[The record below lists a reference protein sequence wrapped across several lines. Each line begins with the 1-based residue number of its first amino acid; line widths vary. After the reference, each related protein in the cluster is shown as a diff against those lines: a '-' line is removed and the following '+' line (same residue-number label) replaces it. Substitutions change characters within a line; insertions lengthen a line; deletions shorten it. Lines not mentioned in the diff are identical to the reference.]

1 MPTYSTMNLPGPS
14 RTVEPVSLGSTQ
26 GAGGIVPTGTIDIT
40 ANGTY
45 DVTQYASA
53 DVNVSGGA
61 SFGSLVP
68 VFREYSA
75 APAVDNDCYMDSLYY
90 DSVMLG
96 SNALVSNPDSSN
108 PMSGIVFVASGATVV
123 TAWTDAEGYVP
134 EASGYIVTVED
145 NKYTAVEA
153 WSGTITVETD
163 TIDGML
169 CMRLIFTVPDVPD
182 GSTFVVFIP
191 ADMG

>member
-1 MPTYSTMNLPGPS
+1 MTSFRLSELPGPS
-14 RTVEPVSLGSTQ
+14 RTAGPVSLGSMQ

-53 DVNVSGGA
+53 DVNVSGGP

-68 VFREYSA
+68 VFHEFSA
-75 APAVDNDCYMDSLYY
+75 APVVGNDCDMDYFEY
-90 DSVMLG
+90 ASVMLG
-96 SNALVSNPDSSN
+96 SNALVSIPDLSVQ
-108 PMSGIVFVASGATVV
+108 MTGIALVAAGTTVV
-123 TAWTDAEGYVP
+123 TAWTNAEGYVP
-134 EASGYIVTVED
+134 EASGYIVTVE
-145 NKYTAVEA
+145 NIVYTAVEA

-182 GSTFVVFIP
+182 GSTLVVFIP
-191 ADMG
+191 EDI

>member
-1 MPTYSTMNLPGPS
+1 MPAYSPMNLPGPS
-14 RTVEPVSLGSTQ
+14 RTVDPVSLGSTQ

-68 VFREYSA
+68 VYREYSA
-75 APAVDNDCYMDSLYY
+75 APVVGNGCDTDSLYY
-90 DSVMLG
+90 ASVMLG
-96 SNALVSNPDSSN
+96 SNTLVSNPDSSN
-108 PMSGIVFVASGATVV
+108 PMAGIVFIAAGTTVV
-123 TAWTDAEGYVP
+123 TAWSDAEGYVP
-134 EASGYIVTVED
+134 EASGYIATVED
-145 NKYTAVEA
+145 GVYTAVEA

-163 TIDGML
+163 TIDGTL
-169 CMRLIFTVPDVPD
+169 CMRIIFTVPDVPD

-191 ADMG
+191 EDMG